1 MKDIGAGPPLLS
13 GRNLKRQDLVEAIR
27 FISNNQKVRRN
38 VRRISA
44 EIQAEQGCQAAVRS
58 FHRQLPLE
66 KMRSDLE
73 PRYAASVCI
82 PQYNLQISW
91 PVAQV
96 LLDAEKI
103 TPHQLMP
110 LVTREWNLTNS
121 DNHPTRTQFRIPEK
135 DIPYSD
141 EERATILTNFGLIA
155 NAA

>member
-1 MKDIGAGPPLLS
+1 VKDIGAGPSLLL
-13 GRNLKRQDLVEAIR
+13 GRNLRRQDLVNAIR
-27 FISNNQKVRRN
+27 IISNNEEVRRN
-38 VRRISA
+38 ARGISA

-73 PRYAASVCI
+73 PTYAASVCI
-82 PQYNLQISW
+82 PQYKLQISW

-96 LLDAEKI
+96 LLEAEKI
-103 TPHQLMP
+103 TPYQLMP
-110 LVTREWNLTNS
+110 LVTCEWNLTNS

-141 EERATILTNFGLIA
+141 EERATILTNFGLVA
-155 NAA
+155 NAV